1 MRSDPEGDLVLLRR
15 CADNIEASSLRSLL
29 GAHDIQSFLRG
40 EQHRSMLGLM
50 GSYVDVDVLVASAD
64 LQRAQEL
71 LAATP
76 SPDAEEEPEAGVG
89 EGDEGPLS
97 SAEAAEHDR
106 RRRARRRAVGWGI
119 LLIFFGPILIG
130 LIGRVL
136 AG

>member
-1 MRSDPEGDLVLLRR
+1 MRSDPEGDLVLLKR

-29 GAHDIQSFLRG
+29 DAHDIQSFLRG

-50 GSYVDVDVLVASAD
+50 GTYVDVDVLVASSD
-64 LQRAQEL
+64 FQRAQEL
-71 LAATP
+71 LAASP
-76 SPDAEEEPEAGVG
+76 APDAEEAPEAGG
-89 EGDEGPLS
+89 EGEDGPLTLT
-97 SAEAAEHDR
+97 AAAEHDR

-119 LLIFFGPILIG
+119 LLILFGPILIG